1 MLLEIK
7 KVGDDVLRQI
17 SNPVE
22 KIDRDTKE
30 LIKNMD
36 QTMIANDGIGIAA
49 PQVNVLKRIIL
60 VRPNNKTYILIN
72 PDIKFKSK
80 ETAIEYEGCL
90 SVPGKDIKV
99 KRSKNIIVEFT
110 DLDGERYNMEAK
122 NLLARIIQHEIDHLD
137 GKLIID
143 YENTK

>member
-17 SNPVE
+17 SSPVD
-22 KIDRDTKE
+22 KIDRNIKE
-30 LIKNMD
+30 LIKNMN

-80 ETAIEYEGCL
+80 ETAIDYEGCL
-90 SVPGKDIKV
+90 SVPEKDVKV
-99 KRSKNIIVEFT
+99 RRSKNIIVEFT
-110 DLDGERYNMEAK
+110 DIDGERYNMEAK
-122 NLLARIIQHEIDHLD
+122 NLLARIIQHEVDHLD

-143 YENTK
+143 YEN

>member
-17 SNPVE
+17 SSPVD
-22 KIDRDTKE
+22 KIDKDIKE
-30 LIKNMD
+30 LIKNMN

-72 PDIKFKSK
+72 TDIKFKSK
-80 ETAIEYEGCL
+80 ETAIDYEGCL
-90 SVPGKDIKV
+90 SVPEKDVKV
-99 KRSKNIIVEFT
+99 RRSKNIIVEFT
-110 DLDGERYNMEAK
+110 DIDGERYNMEAK
-122 NLLARIIQHEIDHLD
+122 NLLARIIQHEVDHLD

-143 YENTK
+143 YEN

>member
-7 KVGDDVLRQI
+7 KVGDDVLRQK
-17 SNPVE
+17 SSPVD
-22 KIDRDTKE
+22 KIDRDIKE
-30 LIKNMD
+30 LIKNMN

-80 ETAIEYEGCL
+80 ETAIDYEGCL
-90 SVPGKDIKV
+90 SVPEKDVKV
-99 KRSKNIIVEFT
+99 RRSKNIIVEFT
-110 DLDGERYNMEAK
+110 DIDGERYNMEAK
-122 NLLARIIQHEIDHLD
+122 NLLARIIQHEVDHLD

-143 YENTK
+143 YEN

>member
-1 MLLEIK
+1 M
-7 KVGDDVLRQI
+7 
-17 SNPVE
+17 N
-22 KIDRDTKE
+22 
-30 LIKNMD
+30 

-80 ETAIEYEGCL
+80 ETAIDYEGCL
-90 SVPGKDIKV
+90 SVPEKDVKV
-99 KRSKNIIVEFT
+99 RRSKNIIVEFT
-110 DLDGERYNMEAK
+110 DIDGERYNMEAK
-122 NLLARIIQHEIDHLD
+122 NLLARIIQHEVDHLD

-143 YENTK
+143 YEN

>member
-17 SNPVE
+17 SSPVD
-22 KIDRDTKE
+22 KIDRDIKE
-30 LIKNMD
+30 LIKNMN

-80 ETAIEYEGCL
+80 ETAIDYEGCL
-90 SVPGKDIKV
+90 SVPEKDVKV
-99 KRSKNIIVEFT
+99 RRSKNIIVEFT
-110 DLDGERYNMEAK
+110 DIDGERYNMEAK
-122 NLLARIIQHEIDHLD
+122 NLLARIIQHEVDHLD

-143 YENTK
+143 YEN

>member
-1 MLLEIK
+1 MVLEIK
-7 KVGDDVLRQI
+7 KVGDEVLRQI
-17 SNPVE
+17 SSPVD
-22 KIDRDTKE
+22 KIDKDIKE
-30 LIKNMD
+30 LIKNMN

-80 ETAIEYEGCL
+80 ETAIDYEGCL
-90 SVPGKDIKV
+90 SVPEKDVKV
-99 KRSKNIIVEFT
+99 RRSKNIIVEFT
-110 DLDGERYNMEAK
+110 DIDGECYNMEAK
-122 NLLARIIQHEIDHLD
+122 NLLARIIQHEVDHLD

-143 YENTK
+143 YEN

>member
-17 SNPVE
+17 SSPVD
-22 KIDRDTKE
+22 KIDKDIKE
-30 LIKNMD
+30 LIKNMN

-80 ETAIEYEGCL
+80 ETAIDYEGCL
-90 SVPGKDIKV
+90 SVPEKDVKV
-99 KRSKNIIVEFT
+99 RRSKNIIVEFT
-110 DLDGERYNMEAK
+110 DIDGERYNMEAK
-122 NLLARIIQHEIDHLD
+122 NLLARIIQHEVDHLD

-143 YENTK
+143 YEN